1 MSALES
7 KVDMSGIDKLGG
19 KFERQSQ
26 MFEERFNSLMR
37 LLDWKAD
44 REMIDQSEKRTKAML
59 DEFAQGIAKYADKDE
74 VFRKLLSIDRQIK
87 KLLEMK
93 TQAIV
98 QQPMNQEISDDA
110 MLIKKPLGPPVT
122 CLACDKRITNYGSV
136 AEFKAWKKLPKDQ
149 ENKNAKYGPG
159 FSKVL

>member
-1 MSALES
+1 
-7 KVDMSGIDKLGG
+7 
-19 KFERQSQ
+19 

-93 TQAIV
+93 T
-98 QQPMNQEISDDA
+98 
-110 MLIKKPLGPPVT
+110 
-122 CLACDKRITNYGSV
+122 
-136 AEFKAWKKLPKDQ
+136 
-149 ENKNAKYGPG
+149 
-159 FSKVL
+159 